1 MKSLLLLA
9 FAGTLLAAPQ
19 PPALRLPSDVV
30 PLRYKLDLTLDPS
43 KTDFSGAVSI
53 ELKVRK
59 ATGIIWLNQNGLT
72 VSSAFA
78 EQVGAKPVVKVVP
91 GGEDFVGFEFARP
104 LSSGEARLRVEFTG
118 SVNEKAG
125 AGIFLSKRND
135 DRYLFTQFEPVDARS
150 AFPCF
155 DEPGYKVPWQVTLH
169 VPAGQTAVSNTPV
182 QSEQVEGAI
191 KHVVFRPTPP
201 LPSYLV
207 AFGVGP
213 FEFVDAGKAGRNKVP
228 VRIVVPRG
236 DGPRAKY
243 AAKVTAEIITK
254 LEEYFD
260 IPYPFEKADQLA
272 IPISFGG
279 AMENPGLVTY
289 DAGIVLAPPQGEDTP
304 QRQREYAIVAA
315 HELAHQWF
323 GDLVTMAWW
332 NDTWLNE
339 SFATFMEQRLV
350 ASWKPEWQTKV
361 DDQGSRNYAMWLDR
375 LATARRIDQPI
386 EAKSDIASAFDGIT
400 YQKGGA
406 VLNMFEQSMGAEKFR
421 QAVRFYLNKHAHSN
435 GTAQD
440 FLDALGEMGGPK
452 VPASFRTFLQQ
463 PGSPEIHM
471 TLKCDGSAP
480 RIEMEQE
487 RFLPLGSVNAAGA
500 QSWQVPVCVAYDNG
514 GKRATECMTLEKKTG
529 TLPLKAKS
537 CPAWFLG
544 NADEAGY
551 YYTRYEGPVLMKL
564 VENRTNL
571 TLAEQAGLFGELDN
585 VMRAGRLPVSDG
597 LKLAVQLKDE
607 PKRQIAESAFQFA
620 GVRVAFL
627 PENLRPKYAQY
638 VRDTFGSRAR
648 RLGWLHKD
656 GESEDDRL
664 LRPALVGFVARDGE
678 DPELIAS
685 ARQLA
690 NQWLD
695 TRKTLPSD
703 TFSSIL
709 NIAARNGDVALY
721 EKILKSARGEKDEFF
736 LRALISAL
744 GSFRDKGL
752 VERNLKLF
760 VGGEFDIRLAFSLL
774 FAPQSSPELASLPL
788 EFVKAN
794 YDTVVAKLPSS
805 AGSDYA
811 AFLPQVASFS
821 CSASEARELQD
832 FFGPKL
838 AKVNGGPRNLAQLL
852 ESIRL
857 CEARKKTQQPDL
869 IQYFESR

>member
-1 MKSLLLLA
+1 MKSLFLLA

-19 PPALRLPSDVV
+19 PPVLRLSSDVV
-30 PLRYKLDLTLDPS
+30 PSRYKLDLTLDPA

-53 ELKVRK
+53 ELKVHK
-59 ATGIIWLNQNGLT
+59 ATDIVWLNQSDLT
-72 VSSAFA
+72 VNAATA
-78 EQVGAKPVVKVVP
+78 EQSGAKLAVKIIP
-91 GGEDFVGFEFARP
+91 GGQDFVGFEFSQP
-104 LSSGEARLRVEFTG
+104 LSVGEARLRVEFAG
-118 SVNEKAG
+118 RVNLNAG

-135 DRYLFTQFEPVDARS
+135 DRYLFTQFEPIDARS

-155 DEPGYKVPWQVTLH
+155 DEPGYKVPWRVTLH
-169 VPAGQTAVSNTPV
+169 IPAAQTAVSNTPV
-182 QSEQVEGAI
+182 ESERVEGAI
-191 KHVVFRPTPP
+191 KHVAFRPTTP

-213 FEFVDAGKAGRNKVP
+213 LEFVDAGRAGRNKVP

-243 AAKVTAEIITK
+243 AAEVTAEIITK

-272 IPISFGG
+272 IPLSFGG

-304 QRQREYAIVAA
+304 QRQRTYAIVAA

-350 ASWKPEWQTKV
+350 ASWKPEWQTNV
-361 DDQGSRNYAMWLDR
+361 DDQGSRNLAMWLDR

-386 EAKSDIASAFDGIT
+386 EAKGDIANAFDGIT

-406 VLNMFEQSMGAEKFR
+406 VLNMFEHSMGAEKFR
-421 QAVRFYLNKHAHSN
+421 QAVRFYLNKHAHGN

-452 VPASFRTFLQQ
+452 VPVSFRTFLQQ
-463 PGSPEIHM
+463 PGAPEIHM
-471 TLKCDGSAP
+471 TLKCDGAGP
-480 RIEMEQE
+480 RVEMEQE
-487 RFLPLGSVNAAGA
+487 RFLPLGSVDASA

-514 GKRATECMTLEKKTG
+514 GERATECTTLESKTG
-529 TLPLKAKS
+529 TLALKAKS

-544 NADEAGY
+544 NAGQAGY

-564 VENRTNL
+564 VENRSNL
-571 TLAEQAGLFGELDN
+571 TLSEQAGLLGELDN
-585 VMRAGRLPVSDG
+585 VMKAGRLPVSEG

-607 PKRQIAESAFQFA
+607 PKRQIAESAVQFA
-620 GVRVAFL
+620 GVRLAFL
-627 PENLRPKYAQY
+627 PASLRPKYAQY
-638 VRDTFGSRAR
+638 VRDNFGARAR
-648 RLGWLHKD
+648 RLGWVPKD
-656 GESEDDRL
+656 GETEDDRL
-664 LRPALVGFVARDGE
+664 LRPALVSFVARDGQ

-685 ARQLA
+685 ATQLA
-690 NQWLD
+690 NKWLD
-695 TRKTLPSD
+695 TRQTLPAD
-703 TFSSIL
+703 TFHAIF
-709 NIAARNGDVALY
+709 NVAGRNGDVALY
-721 EKILKSARGEKDEFF
+721 EKILKVARAEKDEFF
-736 LRALISAL
+736 LKSLVGGL
-744 GSFRDKGL
+744 GSFRQVEL
-752 VERNLKLF
+752 VARNQKLLME
-760 VGGEFDIRLAFSLL
+760 GAFDMRLSFDLL
-774 FAPQSSPELASLPL
+774 FGPIASPELARLPL

-794 YDTVVAKLPSS
+794 YDAVVAKLPSA

-811 AFLPQVASFS
+811 AYLPQTASFA
-821 CSASEARELQD
+821 CSSDEAKQVQD
-832 FFGPKL
+832 FFGPRM

-857 CEARKKTQQPDL
+857 CESRKKVQQPDL
-869 IQYFESR
+869 IQYFGGE

>member
-1 MKSLLLLA
+1 MKSVFLLA
-9 FAGTLLAAPQ
+9 FSGMLLAAPP
-19 PPALRLPSDVV
+19 PPALRLPTDVV
-30 PLRYKLDLTLDPS
+30 PARYNLELSLDPA
-43 KTDFSGAVSI
+43 KTDFSGVVTI
-53 ELKVRK
+53 ELKVSK
-59 ATGIIWLNQNGLT
+59 ATSMLWLNQSGLT
-72 VSSAFA
+72 IGSATA
-78 EQVGAKPVVKVVP
+78 EQAGSKPTVTVVP
-91 GGEDFVGFEFARP
+91 GGDDFVGFEFSQP
-104 LSSGEARLRVEFTG
+104 LAVGAARLRLEFTG
-118 SVNEKAG
+118 NVNLKAG

-135 DRYLFTQFEPVDARS
+135 DRYLYTQFEPIDART

-155 DEPGYKVPWQVTLH
+155 DEPGFKVPWQVTLH
-169 VPAGQTAVSNTPV
+169 VPSNQTAVSNTPV
-182 QSEQVEGAI
+182 QSERVEGAI
-191 KHVVFRPTPP
+191 KHVVFRPTTP

-243 AAKVTAEIITK
+243 AAEVTAEIITK

-272 IPISFGG
+272 VPISFGG

-289 DAGIVLAPPQGEDTP
+289 DAGLVLAPPQGEDTP
-304 QRQREYAIVAA
+304 QRQRLYALVAA
-315 HELAHQWF
+315 HELSHQWF

-339 SFATFMEQRLV
+339 SFATFMEQRLI
-350 ASWKPEWQTKV
+350 AKWKPEWQTKV
-361 DDQGSRNYAMWLDR
+361 DDQGSRNYAMWIDR

-406 VLNMFEQSMGAEKFR
+406 VLNMFEHSMGEEKFR
-421 QAVRFYLNKHAHSN
+421 QAVRFYLNKHAQAN

-440 FLDALGEMGGPK
+440 FLEALGEMGGPK

-471 TLKCDGSAP
+471 TLQCDGSGA

-487 RFLPLGSVNAAGA
+487 RFQPLGSVDAGA
-500 QSWQVPVCVAYDNG
+500 HSWQVPVCVAYGNDG
-514 GKRATECMTLEKKTG
+514 QRATACTTLEAKRG
-529 TLPLKAKS
+529 TLALKSKG

-544 NADEAGY
+544 NADGAGY

-564 VENRTNL
+564 VEHRSNL

-607 PKRQIAESAFQFA
+607 PKRQIAESAVRSA

-627 PENLRPKYAQY
+627 PANLRPKYAQY
-638 VRDTFGSRAR
+638 VRATFGPRAR
-648 RLGWLHKD
+648 SLGWLHKD
-656 GESEDDRL
+656 GESEDNRL
-664 LRPALVGFVARDGE
+664 LRPVLVGFVARDGE

-685 ARQLA
+685 ARELA
-690 NQWLD
+690 DKWLD
-695 TRKTLPSD
+695 TRQALPAD
-703 TFSSIL
+703 TFDDIF

-721 EKILKSARGEKDEFF
+721 EKILKTARAEKDEFF
-736 LRALISAL
+736 LGALISAL
-744 GSFRDKGL
+744 GAFRDKQI

-760 VGGEFDIRLAFSLL
+760 LDGTFDYRLSYNLIFG
-774 FAPQSSPELASLPL
+774 PQGSPELARLPL
-788 EFVKAN
+788 EFVEAN
-794 YDTVVAKLPSS
+794 YDAVAAKLPSS
-805 AGSDYA
+805 PGGDYA
-811 AFLPQVASFS
+811 AHLPQTAGFA
-821 CSASEARELQD
+821 CSADEAKEVQE
-832 FFGPKL
+832 FFGPRM

-852 ESIRL
+852 ESIKL
-857 CEARKKTQQPDL
+857 CEARKKIQQPDL

>member
-1 MKSLLLLA
+1 MKSLFLLA
-9 FAGTLLAAPQ
+9 FACTLFAAPQ
-19 PPALRLPSDVV
+19 PPALRLPTDVV
-30 PLRYKLDLTLDPS
+30 PVRYNLDLTLDPA
-43 KTDFSGAVSI
+43 KTDFSGVVTI

-59 ATGIIWLNQNGLT
+59 ATGIVWLNQSSLT
-72 VSSAFA
+72 VSSATA
-78 EQVGAKPVVKVVP
+78 EQAGAKPAVKIVP
-91 GGEDFVGFEFARP
+91 GGDDFVGFEFPQP
-104 LSSGEARLRVEFTG
+104 LSPGEARLRVEFTG
-118 SVNEKAG
+118 KVNLKAG

-135 DRYLFTQFEPVDARS
+135 DRYLYTQFEPIDART

-155 DEPGYKVPWQVTLH
+155 DEPGFKVPWQVTLH
-169 VPAGQTAVSNTPV
+169 VPANQVAVSNTPV
-182 QSEQVEGAI
+182 QSERVDGAI
-191 KHVVFRPTPP
+191 KHVVFRPTTP

-243 AAKVTAEIITK
+243 AAEVTAEIITK

-272 IPISFGG
+272 VPISFGG

-289 DAGIVLAPPQGEDTP
+289 DAGLVLAPPQGEDTP
-304 QRQREYAIVAA
+304 QRQRIYALVAA

-339 SFATFMEQRLV
+339 SFATFMEQRLL
-350 ASWKPEWQTKV
+350 AKWKPEWQTKV

-375 LATARRIDQPI
+375 LTTARRIDQPI

-406 VLNMFEQSMGAEKFR
+406 VLNMFEHSMGEEKFR
-421 QAVRFYLNKHAHSN
+421 QAVRFYLNKHAQAN

-452 VPASFRTFLQQ
+452 VPVSFRTFLQQ
-463 PGSPEIHM
+463 AGSPEIHM
-471 TLKCDGSAP
+471 TLKCDGAGAA
-480 RIEMEQE
+480 IEMQQE
-487 RFLPLGSVNAAGA
+487 RFLPLGSVDAGA
-500 QSWQVPVCVAYDNG
+500 QSWQVPVCVAYDND
-514 GKRATECMTLEKKTG
+514 GKRATECTTLEKKTG
-529 TLPLKAKS
+529 TLPLKSKS

-551 YYTRYEGPVLMKL
+551 YYTRYEGPMLMKL
-564 VENRTNL
+564 VENRSNL
-571 TLAEQAGLFGELDN
+571 TLPEQAGLFAELDN
-585 VMRAGRLPVSDG
+585 LMRAGRLPVSEG

-607 PKRQIAESAFQFA
+607 PKRQIVESAIQSA
-620 GVRVAFL
+620 RVRLEFL
-627 PENLRPKYAQY
+627 PGNLRPKYAQF
-638 VRDTFGSRAR
+638 VRNNFGPRAR
-648 RLGWLHKD
+648 SLGWLHKD
-656 GESEDDRL
+656 GESEDNRL
-664 LRPALVGFVARDGE
+664 LRPVLVGFVARDGE

-685 ARQLA
+685 AKELA
-690 NQWLD
+690 NKWLD
-695 TRKTLPSD
+695 TRQALPAD
-703 TFSSIL
+703 TIYDVFG
-709 NIAARNGDVALY
+709 IAARNSGAALY
-721 EKILKSARGEKDEFF
+721 EKILKTAKSEKDEFF
-736 LRALISAL
+736 LQALIGAL
-744 GSFRDKGL
+744 GAFRDEEL
-752 VERNLKLF
+752 VERNMRLF
-760 VGGEFDIRLAFSLL
+760 LDGTFDYRLSYNLL
-774 FAPQSSPELASLPL
+774 FGPQSTPELARLPL

-794 YDTVVAKLPSS
+794 YDTVAAKLPSS

-811 AFLPQVASFS
+811 AFLPQTAGIA
-821 CSASEARELQD
+821 CSAEEAKEVEE
-832 FFGPKL
+832 FFGPRM
-838 AKVNGGPRNLAQLL
+838 AKVNGGPRNLAQQL

-857 CEARKKTQQPDL
+857 CEARKKIQQPDL

>member
-1 MKSLLLLA
+1 MN
-9 FAGTLLAAPQ
+9 
-19 PPALRLPSDVV
+19 
-30 PLRYKLDLTLDPS
+30 
-43 KTDFSGAVSI
+43 
-53 ELKVRK
+53 
-59 ATGIIWLNQNGLT
+59 LN
-72 VSSAFA
+72 
-78 EQVGAKPVVKVVP
+78 
-91 GGEDFVGFEFARP
+91 
-104 LSSGEARLRVEFTG
+104 
-118 SVNEKAG
+118 AG

-135 DRYLFTQFEPVDARS
+135 DRYLFTQFEPIDARS

-155 DEPGYKVPWQVTLH
+155 DEPSYKVPWQVTLH
-169 VPAGQTAVSNTPV
+169 VPAAQTAVSNTPV
-182 QSEQVEGAI
+182 ESERVEGAV
-191 KHVVFRPTPP
+191 KHVVFRPTTP

-243 AAKVTAEIITK
+243 AAEVTAEIITK

-272 IPISFGG
+272 VPLSFGG

-304 QRQREYAIVAA
+304 QRQRTYAIVAA

-361 DDQGSRNYAMWLDR
+361 DDQGSRIFAMWLDR

-386 EAKSDIASAFDGIT
+386 EAKGDIANAFDGIT

-406 VLNMFEQSMGAEKFR
+406 VLNMFEHSMGAEKFR
-421 QAVRFYLNKHAHSN
+421 QAVRFYLNKHAHGN

-452 VPASFRTFLQQ
+452 VPVSFRTFLQQ
-463 PGSPEIHM
+463 SGAPEIHM
-471 TLKCDGSAP
+471 ALKCDSAGP
-480 RIEMEQE
+480 RVEMEQE
-487 RFLPLGSVNAAGA
+487 RFLPLGSVDAGA
-500 QSWQVPVCVAYDNG
+500 QSWHVPVCVAYDKG
-514 GKRATECMTLEKKTG
+514 GKRATECTTLETKTG
-529 TLPLKAKS
+529 TLALKAKS

-551 YYTRYEGPVLMKL
+551 YYTRYEGPVLMTL
-564 VENRTNL
+564 VENRSHL
-571 TLAEQAGLFGELDN
+571 TLSEQAGLLGELDN
-585 VMRAGRLPVSDG
+585 VMKAGRLPVSDG

-607 PKRQIAESAFQFA
+607 PKRQIAESAVELA
-620 GVRVAFL
+620 GVRIAFL
-627 PENLRPKYAQY
+627 PANLRPKYAQY
-638 VRDTFGSRAR
+638 VRDNFGARAR
-648 RLGWLHKD
+648 RLGWVPKD
-656 GESEDDRL
+656 GETEDDRL
-664 LRPALVGFVARDGE
+664 LRPALVSFVARDGQ

-685 ARQLA
+685 ATQLA
-690 NQWLD
+690 NKWLD
-695 TRKTLPSD
+695 TRQTLPAD
-703 TFSSIL
+703 TFRAIF
-709 NIAARNGDVALY
+709 NVAGCNGDVALY
-721 EKILKSARGEKDEFF
+721 EKILKVARAEKDEFF
-736 LRALISAL
+736 LKSLIGGL
-744 GSFRDKGL
+744 GSFRQMELVARNQKLL
-752 VERNLKLF
+752 VE
-760 VGGEFDIRLAFSLL
+760 GAFDMRLSFDLL
-774 FAPQSSPELASLPL
+774 FGPVSSPDLARLPF

-794 YDTVVAKLPSS
+794 YDSIVAKLPSA

-811 AFLPQVASFS
+811 AYLPRTAGFA
-821 CSASEARELQD
+821 CSSDEAKEVQD
-832 FFGPKL
+832 FFGPRM
-838 AKVNGGPRNLAQLL
+838 AKVNGGPRNLAQML

-857 CEARKKTQQPDL
+857 CESHRKVQQPDL
-869 IQYFESR
+869 IQYFGGN

>member
-1 MKSLLLLA
+1 MKSLLLLTL
-9 FAGTLLAAPQ
+9 AGTLLAAPQ
-19 PPALRLPSDVV
+19 PPALRLPADVV
-30 PLRYKLDLTLDPS
+30 PSRYKLELSLDPA
-43 KTDFSGAVSI
+43 KTDFTGVVTI

-59 ATGIIWLNQNGLT
+59 EAGIVWLNQNGLT
-72 VSSAFA
+72 VSAASA
-78 EQVGAKPVVKVVP
+78 EQAGRKRPVKIVP
-91 GGEDFVGFEFARP
+91 GGDDFVGFEFGQP
-104 LSSGEARLRVEFTG
+104 LAAGAASLRVEFAG
-118 SVNEKAG
+118 KVNVKAA
-125 AGIFLSKRND
+125 AGVFLSKRND
-135 DRYLFTQFEPVDARS
+135 DRYIYTQFEPIDARA

-155 DEPGYKVPWQVTLH
+155 DEPGFKVPWQVTLH
-169 VPAGQTAVSNTPV
+169 VPAGQTTVSNTPV
-182 QSEQVEGAI
+182 ESEDVEGAV
-191 KHVVFRPTPP
+191 KHVVFRPTVP
-201 LPSYLV
+201 LPSYLI

-243 AAKVTAEIITK
+243 AAEVTAEIITK

-260 IPYPFEKADQLA
+260 IPYPFEKADQLSV
-272 IPISFGG
+272 PLSFGG

-289 DAGIVLAPPQGEDTP
+289 DAGIILAPPQGEDTP
-304 QRQREYAIVAA
+304 QRQRTYAIVAA
-315 HELAHQWF
+315 HELSHQWF

-339 SFATFMEQRLV
+339 SFATFMEQRLI

-386 EAKSDIASAFDGIT
+386 EAKSDIANAFDGIT

-406 VLNMFEQSMGAEKFR
+406 VLNMFEHSMGTEKFR
-421 QAVRFYLNKHAHSN
+421 QATRFYLNRHAHAN

-440 FLDALGEMGGPK
+440 FLEALGEMGGPK

-471 TLKCDGSAP
+471 TLKCDGASP
-480 RIEMEQE
+480 RIEMGQE
-487 RFLPLGSVNAAGA
+487 RFLPLGSTDTGA
-500 QSWQVPVCVAYDNG
+500 HSWQVPVCVAYDNG
-514 GKRATECMTLEKKTG
+514 GRRATECTTLEGKTG
-529 TLPLKAKS
+529 TLTLKSKG

-564 VENRTNL
+564 VENRANL

-585 VMRAGRLPVSDG
+585 VMRAGRLPASIG
-597 LKLAVQLKDE
+597 LRLAVQLKDE
-607 PKRQIAESAFQFA
+607 PKRQIAESAIQFA
-620 GVRVAFL
+620 SVRLSLL
-627 PENLRPKYAQY
+627 PADLRPKYVQY
-638 VRDTFGSRAR
+638 VRENFGERAR
-648 RLGWLHKD
+648 KLGWIHKT

-664 LRPALVGFVARDGE
+664 LRPNLVTFVARDGE

-685 ARQLA
+685 ARELA
-690 NQWLD
+690 NKWLD
-695 TRKTLPSD
+695 TREALPADVFHSV
-703 TFSSIL
+703 F
-709 NIAARNGDVALY
+709 NVAARNGDVALY
-721 EKILKSARGEKDEFF
+721 EKILKVARSEKDEFF
-736 LRALISAL
+736 LQALIGAL
-744 GSFRDKGL
+744 GSFRDKEL
-752 VERNLKLF
+752 VQRNLKLF
-760 VGGEFDIRLAFSLL
+760 LDGTFDVRLSTNLIFGA
-774 FAPQSSPELASLPL
+774 QSTPELARLPL

-794 YDTVVAKLPSS
+794 YDAVVAALPTA

-811 AFLPQVASFS
+811 AYLPQTAGFA
-821 CSASEARELQD
+821 CSAGEAQEVQE
-832 FFGPKL
+832 FFGPRM

-852 ESIRL
+852 ESIKL

-869 IQYFESR
+869 IQYFGSQ

>member
-1 MKSLLLLA
+1 MKSVLLLA
-9 FAGTLLAAPQ
+9 LGGTLLAS
-19 PPALRLPSDVV
+19 PPPPTLRLPTDIV
-30 PLRYKLDLTLDPS
+30 PTRYNLELNLDPA
-43 KTDFSGAVSI
+43 KTDFSGVVTI

-59 ATGIIWLNQNGLT
+59 PAGIVWLNQSGLT
-72 VSSAFA
+72 ISSASA
-78 EQVGAKPVVKVVP
+78 EQAGAKQEVKIVP
-91 GGEDFVGFEFARP
+91 GGDDFAGFEFSQP
-104 LSSGEARLRVEFTG
+104 LSAGEARLRVQFTG
-118 SVNEKAG
+118 NVNLKAG

-135 DRYLFTQFEPVDARS
+135 DRYLFTQFEPIDARS

-155 DEPGYKVPWQVTLH
+155 DEPGYKVPWQVTLN

-182 QSEQVEGAI
+182 QSERVEGAS
-191 KHVVFRPTPP
+191 KHIVFRPTTP

-243 AAKVTAEIITK
+243 AAEVTAEIITR
-254 LEEYFD
+254 LEAYFD
-260 IPYPFEKADQLA
+260 IPYPFQKADQLA
-272 IPISFGG
+272 IPLSFGG

-289 DAGIVLAPPQGEDTP
+289 DAGLILAPPQGDDTP
-304 QRQREYAIVAA
+304 QRQRTYALVAA

-339 SFATFMEQRLV
+339 SFATFMEQRLI
-350 ASWKPEWQTKV
+350 AKWKPEWQTKV

-386 EAKSDIASAFDGIT
+386 DAKSDIANAFDGIT

-406 VLNMFEQSMGAEKFR
+406 VLNMFEYSMGEEKFR
-421 QAVRFYLNKHAHSN
+421 QAVRFYLNKHAQAN

-471 TLKCDGSAP
+471 TLKCDGAGP

-487 RFLPLGSVNAAGA
+487 RFLPLGSEEADGH
-500 QSWQVPVCVAYDNG
+500 SWQVPVCVAYDNG
-514 GKRATECMTLEKKTG
+514 GKRATQCTTLEAKRG
-529 TLPLKAKS
+529 TLALKSKS

-564 VENRTNL
+564 AENRGTL

-585 VMRAGRLPVSDG
+585 VMRAGRLPVSIG

-607 PKRQIAESAFQFA
+607 PKRQIAESAIQFA
-620 GVRVAFL
+620 GVRLAFL
-627 PENLRPKYAQY
+627 PPNLRLKYAEY
-638 VRDTFGSRAR
+638 VRENFGPRAR
-648 RLGWLHKD
+648 RLGWVPKN

-664 LRPALVGFVARDGE
+664 LRPALVGFVARDGQ

-685 ARQLA
+685 ALELA
-690 NQWLD
+690 NKWLD
-695 TRKTLPSD
+695 TRQALPADTLYGI
-703 TFSSIL
+703 F
-709 NIAARNGDVALY
+709 NVAGRNGDVALY
-721 EKILKSARGEKDEFF
+721 EKILKVAKSEKDEFF
-736 LRALISAL
+736 LQALISAL
-744 GSFRDKGL
+744 GSFRDTEL
-752 VERNLKLF
+752 IARNRKLLMD
-760 VGGEFDIRLAFSLL
+760 GTFDLRISYGLL
-774 FAPQSSPELASLPL
+774 FGPTSSPELARLPL
-788 EFVKAN
+788 DFVKAN
-794 YDTVVAKLPSS
+794 YDAIVALLPSA

-811 AFLPQVASFS
+811 AYLPETANFA
-821 CSASEARELQD
+821 CSTEEANEVQE
-832 FFGPKL
+832 FFGPRM
-838 AKVNGGPRNLAQLL
+838 AKVNGGPRNLAQVL

-857 CEARKKTQQPDL
+857 CEARKKIQQPDL